1 MTEQTVEEQL
11 MGLLAKNLDAGT
23 ALSPETNLVGDLGL
37 ESIQVIEYLCE
48 VEDHFNL
55 AIDEATLA
63 DVQTIA
69 DLAGVIKKLPEELNP
84 MGLLDKFETARQ
96 TRDTLSALPLNPTDV
111 VIEEVVSATEAI
123 IHGRRTIM
131 AGTNN
136 YLGLTFDADAIA
148 AGQAALAACGTGT
161 TGSRMANGTYRDHLL
176 LEAELA
182 AFFDTPYAMVFSTG
196 YSANLG
202 SLAALL
208 APGDPV
214 LLDSEAHASLFDGC
228 RLSGADIFR
237 FKHNDADSLASRL
250 RRLGE
255 RASSALVVA
264 EGLYSIRGDCAPLAE
279 FAAVK
284 REFGACLFVD
294 EAHSLGLYGAHGRG
308 LVEQEG
314 VEADTR
320 FIVGTFSKS
329 LGSIGGFC
337 VSKHPELALF
347 RYASRPYIFTA
358 SPCPSVIATT
368 RVALRQ
374 LGTRPELRDQVWA
387 NAHQLY
393 GALAALGLE
402 LGPHVS
408 PVVGVSFANGKPPSA
423 AGRACSMQA
432 CTPISSCRRRRP
444 MVAA

>member
-1 MTEQTVEEQL
+1 
-11 MGLLAKNLDAGT
+11 
-23 ALSPETNLVGDLGL
+23 
-37 ESIQVIEYLCE
+37 
-48 VEDHFNL
+48 
-55 AIDEATLA
+55 
-63 DVQTIA
+63 
-69 DLAGVIKKLPEELNP
+69 
-84 MGLLDKFETARQ
+84 MGLLDKFDAARQ
-96 TRDTLSALPLNPTDV
+96 TRDTLCALPLNPTDV
-111 VIEEVVSATEAI
+111 VIDEVVSATEAM
-123 IHGRRTIM
+123 IHGRHTIM

-136 YLGLTFDADAIA
+136 YLGLTFDSEAIA

-161 TGSRMANGTYRDHLL
+161 TGSRMANGTYRDHLN

-196 YSANLG
+196 YAANLG
-202 SLAALL
+202 ALAALL

-255 RASSALVVA
+255 RASSALIVA

-284 REFGACLFVD
+284 REFGAVLFVD

-314 VEADTR
+314 VEADTD

-368 RVALRQ
+368 RVALHQ
-374 LGTRPELRDQVWA
+374 LSTRPELRDKVWA

-393 GALAALGLE
+393 AALAALGLQ

-408 PVVGVSFANGKPPSA
+408 PVVGISFRERETAFGCWQGLFNAGVYTNLILPPA
-423 AGRACSMQA
+423 APDGGSLIRCSVTAAHSTAQIDAIIAAFDGVCRELHLGRY
-432 CTPISSCRRRRP
+432 
-444 MVAA
+444 AAR

>member
-1 MTEQTVEEQL
+1 M
-11 MGLLAKNLDAGT
+11 A
-23 ALSPETNLVGDLGL
+23 
-37 ESIQVIEYLCE
+37 
-48 VEDHFNL
+48 
-55 AIDEATLA
+55 
-63 DVQTIA
+63 
-69 DLAGVIKKLPEELNP
+69 
-84 MGLLDKFETARQ
+84 LLDKFDAARR
-96 TRDTLSALPLNPTDV
+96 TRDTLAALPLNPTDV
-111 VIEEVVSATEAI
+111 VIEEVLSATEAMI
-123 IHGRRTIM
+123 QGRRTIM

-136 YLGLTFDADAIA
+136 YLGLTFDTGAIA

-176 LEAELA
+176 LEREIA
-182 AFFDTPYAMVFSTG
+182 AFFDLPYAMVFSTG

-208 APGDPV
+208 APGDAV

-255 RASSALVVA
+255 RASSALIVA
-264 EGLYSIRGDCAPLAE
+264 EGLYSIRGDCAPLRE

-284 REFGACLFVD
+284 REFGAILFVD
-294 EAHSLGLYGAHGRG
+294 EAHSLGLYGDHGRG

-314 VEADTR
+314 VAEDVD

-337 VSKHPELALF
+337 VSAREELPLF

-368 RVALRQ
+368 RVALEQ
-374 LGTRPELRDQVWA
+374 LRTRPELRKTVWD
-387 NAHQLY
+387 NAHRLY
-393 GALAALGLE
+393 AALAELGLE
-402 LGPHVS
+402 LGPDVS
-408 PVVGVSFANGKPPSA
+408 PVIGISLREREVAFACWQALFNAGVYTNLILPPAAPDGGSLIRCSVTAAHTRAQIEQIAAAFSQVCRDIGVGRHA
-423 AGRACSMQA
+423 AA
-432 CTPISSCRRRRP
+432 
-444 MVAA
+444 